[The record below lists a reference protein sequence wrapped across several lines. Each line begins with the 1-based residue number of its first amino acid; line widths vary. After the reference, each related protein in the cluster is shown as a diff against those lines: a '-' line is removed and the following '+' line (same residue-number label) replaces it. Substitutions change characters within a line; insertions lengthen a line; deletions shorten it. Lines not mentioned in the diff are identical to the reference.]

1 MTTGPFGESDG
12 FAQSLAVAIAQL
24 TDQGIGRPAARVS
37 PAVLAARQ
45 KAHERCGRL
54 VLAAQEEGLR
64 PEYRLTGKG
73 YMNERFI
80 EPYRRDPAT
89 KAMVPTIIIWTGFPS
104 EAMEPVNEIAQR
116 IYEEYRASLGDP
128 INLANQGVP
137 NKQPWITSGGMVVVG
152 DGPTSPRVKAPGAFR
167 HELDVVGA
175 PNDPNAKYV
184 HVLGTVAA
192 PAMQT
197 GTIDAP
203 LARR

>member
-1 MTTGPFGESDG
+1 MAKKPDTDVDQTEAPAEAAAPPPWVNSPEFIAAVAFAAKSVIEQHESDRLTLANEPRPALVGESDG

-80 EPYRRDPAT
+80 EPYRRD
-89 KAMVPTIIIWTGFPS
+89 
-104 EAMEPVNEIAQR
+104 
-116 IYEEYRASLGDP
+116 
-128 INLANQGVP
+128 
-137 NKQPWITSGGMVVVG
+137 
-152 DGPTSPRVKAPGAFR
+152 
-167 HELDVVGA
+167 
-175 PNDPNAKYV
+175 
-184 HVLGTVAA
+184 
-192 PAMQT
+192 
-197 GTIDAP
+197 
-203 LARR
+203 